1 MGRLAR
7 LCIIIDEANHRDQHA
22 SAHPHLKPCKI
33 DRPKCDE
40 DHTILGSMHL
50 MLEIVLGFDLVPHS
64 SAIVTIQAG
73 PDIPT
78 D

>member
-1 MGRLAR
+1 MVAMGRVAR

-50 MLEIVLGFDLVPHS
+50 MLEIVLGVRFGATQFCYS
-64 SAIVTIQAG
+64 YNTSRA
-73 PDIPT
+73 
-78 D
+78 